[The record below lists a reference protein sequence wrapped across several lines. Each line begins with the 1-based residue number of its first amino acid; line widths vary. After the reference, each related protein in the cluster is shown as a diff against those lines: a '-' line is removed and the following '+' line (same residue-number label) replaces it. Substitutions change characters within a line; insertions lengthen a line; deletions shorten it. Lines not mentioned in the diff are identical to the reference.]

1 MNMAW
6 MLLILAGITEI
17 GWPIG
22 LKISRYPDRSF
33 FGIAIAIIF
42 ALLSGWLLWSAQKD
56 ISIGTSYAV
65 WTGIGTVGTFLVGIL
80 FFDDVMNLTRLLAIG
95 LVVAGTIL
103 LKYG

>member
-6 MLLILAGITEI
+6 KLLILAGITEI

-42 ALLSGWLLWSAQKD
+42 ASISGWLLWSAQKD

-80 FFDDVMNLTRLLAIG
+80 FFDDVMNLTRLLGIG
-95 LVVAGTIL
+95 FVVAGTII
-103 LKYG
+103 LKYA